1 MFSILAKKVPV
12 GGSPIASSVK
22 VSCPLASG
30 TPVTNVTVAA
40 FRVVQDRVMVS
51 PGSAWVRSAV
61 KLTIS
66 GGACGAGTVLVAV
79 GGSSVGVAV
88 TLGVGLG
95 VTVLTTAVARGVRV
109 ALSAG
114 VADSPA
120 VASARAV
127 EDTAATAVAVPG
139 SSPICSGAQAASS
152 SPHKQYQ
159 PSLFI
164 FSPPPDPEA
173 PKTGA

>member
-1 MFSILAKKVPV
+1 MFSMAAKKVPV

-40 FRVVQDRVMVS
+40 FRVVQDRVIVS
-51 PGSAWVRSAV
+51 PGSAWVRSVV
-61 KLTIS
+61 KLTMS
-66 GGACGAGTVLVAV
+66 GGCCGAGTVLVALGVAVADAGTRVGGRRVAV

-95 VTVLTTAVARGVRV
+95 VTVLTTVVARGVRV
-109 ALSAG
+109 ALCAG

-127 EDTAATAVAVPG
+127 EDTAATAVAVP
-139 SSPICSGAQAASS
+139 
-152 SPHKQYQ
+152 
-159 PSLFI
+159 
-164 FSPPPDPEA
+164 
-173 PKTGA
+173 